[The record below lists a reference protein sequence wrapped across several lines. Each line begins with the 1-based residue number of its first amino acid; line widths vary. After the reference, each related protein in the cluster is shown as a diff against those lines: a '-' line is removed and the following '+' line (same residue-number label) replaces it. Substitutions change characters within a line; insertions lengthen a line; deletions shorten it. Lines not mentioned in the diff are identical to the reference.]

1 MITYNEMIE
10 GNLLIAQFMDEGIA
24 RQIKLKSVKPLT
36 TAEVFVRT
44 RKYHEDWNKLM
55 NVLKKIFET
64 IGYKS
69 VDECTE
75 EEWYASIGV
84 TRLTI
89 TSELETVYNAVV
101 RYIKWYNANK

>member
-1 MITYNEMIE
+1 MITHNEMIE
-10 GNLLIAQFMDEGIA
+10 GNLLIAQFMDDGIA
-24 RQIKLKSVKPLT
+24 RQIKLESVKPLT
-36 TAEVFVRT
+36 TAEVFVKT

-55 NVLKKIFET
+55 SVVKKISET

-75 EEWYASIGV
+75 EEWYVSTGV

-89 TSELETVYNAVV
+89 LS
-101 RYIKWYNANK
+101 